1 MKLNVTVDL
10 DDIEIGDFYE
20 DGDLTLSEIIKKE
33 IISQVTTNVRKA
45 VLEKYHEDIEV
56 AVEKN
61 VSELTEK
68 VLKGFE
74 NSNETFEYTPRYSS
88 KPVVTTIK
96 DLVMNYFSNEVESSR
111 VSDSVE
117 RIAKDFVKELKNRYD
132 ITFASLIVKNMKEQH
147 LLADDRLAE
156 LIKKE

>member
-10 DDIEIGDFYE
+10 DDIEIGDFYG

-96 DLVMNYFSNEVESSR
+96 DLVMNYFAKEVESSR

-117 RIAKDFVKELKNRYD
+117 RIAKDFVTELKNRYD

-147 LLADDRLAE
+147 LLADDRLTE

>member
-33 IISQVTTNVRKA
+33 IITQVTTNVRKA
-45 VLEKYHEDIEV
+45 VLQKYHEDIEV

-74 NSNETFEYTPRYSS
+74 NSNETFEYTPRYSR

-117 RIAKDFVKELKNRYD
+117 RIAKDFVKELKNRDD
-132 ITFASLIVKNMKEQH
+132 IAFASLIVKNMKEQH
-147 LLADDRLAE
+147 LLADDRLTE

>member
-45 VLEKYHEDIEV
+45 VFEKYHEDIEV

-61 VSELTEK
+61 VSELTKK

-96 DLVMNYFSNEVESSR
+96 DLVMNYFAKEVESSR

-117 RIAKDFVKELKNRYD
+117 RIAKDFVTELKNRYD

-147 LLADDRLAE
+147 LLADDRLTE

>member
-1 MKLNVTVDL
+1 M
-10 DDIEIGDFYE
+10 
-20 DGDLTLSEIIKKE
+20 
-33 IISQVTTNVRKA
+33 
-45 VLEKYHEDIEV
+45 
-56 AVEKN
+56 
-61 VSELTEK
+61 SELTEK

-147 LLADDRLAE
+147 LLADDRLSE

>member
-68 VLKGFE
+68 VLKAFE
-74 NSNETFEYTPRYSS
+74 NSNETFEYTPIYSS

-96 DLVMNYFSNEVESSR
+96 DLVMNYFAKEVESSR

-117 RIAKDFVKELKNRYD
+117 RIAKDFVTELKNRYD

-147 LLADDRLAE
+147 LLADDRLTE

>member
-10 DDIEIGDFYE
+10 DYIEIGDFYE
-20 DGDLTLSEIIKKE
+20 DSDLTLSEIIKKE

-45 VLEKYHEDIEV
+45 VLEKYHKDIEV

-61 VSELTEK
+61 VSELIEK

-74 NSNETFEYTPRYSS
+74 NSNETFEYTQRYSS

-96 DLVMNYFSNEVESSR
+96 DLVMNYFLREVESSN

-117 RIAKDFVKELKNRYD
+117 RIAKDFAEELKNRYD
-132 ITFASLIVKNMKEQH
+132 TTFASLIVKNMKEQH
-147 LLADDRLAE
+147 LLADDRLTE

>member
-96 DLVMNYFSNEVESSR
+96 DLVMNYFAKEVESSR

-117 RIAKDFVKELKNRYD
+117 RIAKDFVTELKNRYD

-147 LLADDRLAE
+147 LLADDRLTE